1 MIGVEVGEEVGDGE
15 VAGVAEGVDEEASL
29 GNVFG
34 KRESGGTGGE
44 GERRRGLVVEGGLG
58 GEEEAGGVEG

>member
-1 MIGVEVGEEVGDGE
+1 MIRVEVGEEVGDGE

-34 KRESGGTGGE
+34 KRESGGKG
-44 GERRRGLVVEGGLG
+44 
-58 GEEEAGGVEG
+58 